1 MKKKIVVM
9 ATITIEG
16 ENLTKNFISI
26 ILTKIRK
33 YFTYR
38 FRLKESEAKIVVFE
52 LSDNFIEIQ

>member
-1 MKKKIVVM
+1 MRKKIVVM

>member
-33 YFTYR
+33 YFTYKFR
-38 FRLKESEAKIVVFE
+38 FKESEAEIVVFE

>member
-1 MKKKIVVM
+1 M

-33 YFTYR
+33 YFTYKFR
-38 FRLKESEAKIVVFE
+38 FKESEAEIVVFE

>member
-1 MKKKIVVM
+1 M